1 MLLYLMLVQCCCYS
15 DLFLTSGA
23 PWQAKFV
30 GDYLPWRWTPVD
42 GWCGSWG
49 YQSLHRTF
57 WCVNCLLLCVWYGMV
72 LFSVVLCYVVLC
84 GVVLCGV
91 MLCHCVMIWFGVMWL
106 DVWCFCAWVC
116 AVLFCP
122 YSIRISWLSFYF
134 SHSIL
139 LLLSQGPEVPF
150 PGNVFITHNHLDHAG
165 ELPMLFVIESKRR
178 YKAGQPKLRLLCGP
192 EVTDRLKIH
201 RLHEMLSLFKPVLYS
216 ALCAVLCRA
225 VPCRAVPCR
234 ALLCVTLRCRAV
246 PCRAVLSYAIL
257 FCARNKVKR
266 RILNIYKL

>member
-1 MLLYLMLVQCCCYS
+1 M
-15 DLFLTSGA
+15 
-23 PWQAKFV
+23 
-30 GDYLPWRWTPVD
+30 
-42 GWCGSWG
+42 
-49 YQSLHRTF
+49 
-57 WCVNCLLLCVWYGMV
+57 
-72 LFSVVLCYVVLC
+72 
-84 GVVLCGV
+84 
-91 MLCHCVMIWFGVMWL
+91 
-106 DVWCFCAWVC
+106 
-116 AVLFCP
+116 
-122 YSIRISWLSFYF
+122 FYF

-192 EVTDRLKIH
+192 EVTERLKIH

-234 ALLCVTLRCRAV
+234 ALLCRAV
-246 PCRAVLSYAIL
+246 PCRAVPCLALPCFAVPCRALLCRAVPCLALPCVAVPCRAVPCFPTLYYSALGIKSREE
-257 FCARNKVKR
+257 F
-266 RILNIYKL
+266 